1 MGLKMMFTNS
11 NKIGSFMIRWVTW
24 SDYSHT
30 ALLIDDNTIA
40 HADFS
45 GVHVE
50 PIQALKDRSKNWM
63 IVEYEYDRV
72 DEVIK
77 ACLEQVGKPYDYTGV
92 LGILFRDVN
101 LQDDSK
107 WWCSE
112 YPAGGCNKAGKPMF
126 QEEYMSRITPQNW
139 LMLPHTVLAK
149 S

>member
-1 MGLKMMFTNS
+1 MGLRMMFTNS
-11 NKIGSFMIRWVTW
+11 NKIGSFLIRWVTW

-30 ALLIDDNTIA
+30 ALLIDDTRIA

-50 PIQALKDRSKNWM
+50 DIQSLKDRSKKWM
-63 IVEYEYDRV
+63 IVEYEYDKV
-72 DEVIK
+72 DEVIQ
-77 ACLEQVGKPYDYTGV
+77 ACLEQVGKPYDYSGIV
-92 LGILFRDVN
+92 GILLRNVD

-112 YPAGGCNKAGKPMF
+112 YPAGGCKKAGKPMF
-126 QEEYMSRITPQNW
+126 QDEYMSRITPQHW
-139 LMLPHTVLAK
+139 LMLPHTVLDK